1 MLKISIAICTY
12 NGETY
17 LQEQLNSYAAQTRL
31 PDEVVVCDDCSSDK
45 TVKIIRD
52 FAERAPF
59 PVRLYANET
68 NLRSTKNFEKA
79 ISLCE
84 GDIIFLSDQDD
95 VWHKN
100 KLEKFTAA
108 FETDEQVGLVFCDGE
123 LVDENLISLNI
134 SAWQAIRF
142 DKKRQNSVKN
152 GDGLAVILDNNV
164 VTGCMMAFR
173 AKYKDLL
180 LPIPN
185 DIQGVIHD
193 HWIAL
198 LMFTVVKVNFIP
210 ERLVKYRQHSGQQ
223 LGLSI
228 TAEAPV
234 GLREKIATRHDF
246 QVQQFRLEDLKK
258 RLSDRITAQAENY
271 QGNKKDLLNDLN
283 ERIRHVQARTKI
295 TKSRKL
301 GVVLIIKE
309 LFTLRY
315 HRYSNGWRSAV
326 KDLLL
331 YSK

>member
-1 MLKISIAICTY
+1 MKISVALCTF
-12 NGETY
+12 NGEKY
-17 LQEQLNSYAAQTRL
+17 LKEQLQSFAAQTRL

-52 FAERAPF
+52 FAACASF

-84 GDIIFLSDQDD
+84 GDIILLSDQDD

-100 KLEKFTAA
+100 KLEKFTDA
-108 FETDEQVGLVFCDGE
+108 FEIDEQVGLVFCDGE

-134 SAWQAIRF
+134 SSWQALQF
-142 DKKRQNSVKN
+142 DKKKQNLVKN
-152 GDGLAVILDNNV
+152 GDGLAVILDGNV
-164 VTGCMMAFR
+164 VSGCMMAFR

-198 LMFTVVKVNFIP
+198 LMLTVAKVNLIP

-223 LGLSI
+223 LGMSI
-228 TAEAPV
+228 ITKTPV
-234 GLREKIATRHDF
+234 GLREKIALKPDF
-246 QVQQFRLEDLKK
+246 QVQQFKLEDLKK
-258 RLSDRITAQAENY
+258 RLYDRITAQAENY

-283 ERIRHVQARTKI
+283 ERIRHIHARTKI
-295 TKSRKL
+295 AKSRKL
-301 GVVLIIKE
+301 GVPLIIKE

>member
-1 MLKISIAICTY
+1 MKISIALCTY
-12 NGETY
+12 NGEKFLT
-17 LQEQLNSYAAQTRL
+17 EQVNSFLTQTRL
-31 PDEVVVCDDCSSDK
+31 PDEVVVCDDCSSDE

-52 FAERAPF
+52 FASRASF
-59 PVRLYANET
+59 PVRLYINET

-84 GDIIFLSDQDD
+84 GDIILLSDQDD

-108 FETDEQVGLVFCDGE
+108 FEIDEQVGLVFCDGE
-123 LVDENLISLNI
+123 LVDENLISLNTT
-134 SAWQAIRF
+134 SWQSLRF
-142 DKKRQNSVKN
+142 DKKRQNSVKS
-152 GDGLAVILDNNV
+152 GDGLAVILDGNV
-164 VTGCMMAFR
+164 VSGCMMAFR
-173 AKYKDLL
+173 AKYKKLL

-185 DIQGVIHD
+185 DIQDVIHD

-198 LMFTVVKVNFIP
+198 LMSTVAKVNLIP

-223 LGLSI
+223 LGMSVTTKTSL
-228 TAEAPV
+228 
-234 GLREKIATRHDF
+234 GLREKIAIKPDF
-246 QVQQFRLEDLKK
+246 QMQQFRLEDLKK
-258 RLSDRITAQAENY
+258 RLNDRINAQPENY

-283 ERIRHVQARTKI
+283 ERIRHIQARTKI
-295 TKSRKL
+295 TKNRKL
-301 GVVLIIKE
+301 SVPLIIKE

-331 YSK
+331 HSK